1 MIRGGQ
7 YSTACPSSFGVGNNR
22 GWHISCSLR
31 LIALRS
37 RPRETLKIEISF
49 YGFVRDLVNPSK
61 LIIDTPD
68 RTSLREVLD
77 LAAKKHGERLRE
89 RLLTASGDLA
99 SNVQVFIGEDPTIS
113 LDQPIEHR
121 LDPSPEV
128 KVFVLSATAGG

>member
-1 MIRGGQ
+1 
-7 YSTACPSSFGVGNNR
+7 V
-22 GWHISCSLR
+22 
-31 LIALRS
+31 
-37 RPRETLKIEISF
+37 KIEISF

-68 RTSLREVLD
+68 QTCLREVLD

-89 RLLTASGDLA
+89 RLLTGSGELA
-99 SNVQVFIGEDPTIS
+99 SNVQVFIGGDPTTS
-113 LDQPIEHR
+113 LDRPIENR